1 MNMLF
6 ERIVEY
12 LCSGRQIICI
22 NFLLRLCVVLP
33 VTRGMWIPVLQSS
46 FGIFITSSFEFAL
59 HSTPHKWKIIMI
71 GHRAA
76 HVGRGTG
83 R

>member
-1 MNMLF
+1 
-6 ERIVEY
+6 
-12 LCSGRQIICI
+12 
-22 NFLLRLCVVLP
+22 
-33 VTRGMWIPVLQSS
+33 MWIPVLQSS

-59 HSTPHKWKIIMI
+59 HSTPHKCQIIMI
-71 GHRAA
+71 GHRAP